1 MQSKFVFGDEDL
13 SYWYFT
19 LAKKRLDEADLLSQ
33 YQLNQL
39 VEQQKKLAEQD
50 NTLGYYH
57 LTLLIDVVDTNFLE
71 EFYASNQNRTSN

>member
-19 LAKKRLDEADLLSQ
+19 LTKKRLNEADILNQ
-33 YQLNQL
+33 YQLT
-39 VEQQKKLAEQD
+39 KLAEQQK
-50 NTLGYYH
+50 NLAEQNNILGYYH

-71 EFYASNQNRTSN
+71 EFYASNQNRISN